1 MEAEFL
7 LGKKPKYGLLILGNV
22 GVGKSYICNM
32 IIGYQRFDVGFRR
45 EAVTTAVE
53 YHRIDTGLSDLLI
66 FNIPGLIA
74 SNQEEID
81 RNKKEII
88 KAFELCPI
96 SMVVFVWTHVN
107 GRPQTDDIIA
117 FKALQEACQFS
128 PKSLV
133 FIVNDIMSNRS
144 SAYEGK
150 FFVLLKQFLN
160 PIPISLEDIFFLDA
174 LKSEDVDTFFATRIR
189 LLYFIAQHQE
199 HEQKLKADIILQYSQ
214 LRMIRETIEE
224 QYIKFEQNE
233 KTFRWEIR
241 HMNCAY
247 EALKNDQEKK
257 YQDMMLKIEIGQQ
270 QVEEEDDD
278 TDDEYD
284 AVDLEISNDE
294 KKSGRKERC
303 RQLLKKVGDEKGI
316 VKKVEKSYHIARH
329 ELVIKH
335 KTDKNN
341 DDAKNCKA
349 TGCIV
354 ESGNGKCA
362 RTSAPSAKK
371 IQKKFNKLCHIKFD
385 SNVKFTAVGG
395 VAGAGLGCVA
405 GAAVGGAVGLVLGPC
420 AIATAAI
427 GGVAGTAIGAIAGGA
442 AGHAFGAVVDG
453 AVSGAVVTLAGGAPG
468 TVASG
473 TTGDIR
479 GAMIGHNKCHRQ

>member
-32 IIGYQRFDVGFRR
+32 IIGYQRFHVDFRR
-45 EAVTTAVE
+45 EAVTTAME
-53 YHRIDTGLSDLLI
+53 YHRIDTGLSDLLV
-66 FNIPGLIA
+66 FNLPGLIA

-88 KAFELCPI
+88 KAFEQCPI
-96 SMVVFVWTHVN
+96 SMVLFVWTHVN

-117 FKALQEACQFS
+117 FKALQKACQFS
-128 PKSLV
+128 PKSLI
-133 FIVNDIMSNRS
+133 FIVNDIKSNRP

-160 PIPISLEDIFFLDA
+160 PMPISLEDIFFLDA
-174 LKSEDVDTFFATRIR
+174 LKAEDVDTFFATRNR

-199 HEQKLKADIILQYSQ
+199 HEQKLKANIILQYSQ
-214 LRMIRETIEE
+214 FRMIRKTVEE

-233 KTFRWEIR
+233 ETFKCEIK
-241 HMNCAY
+241 HMSCAY

-257 YQDMMLKIEIGQQ
+257 YQDMTLKIEIGQQ
-270 QVEEEDDD
+270 QVEEDDDDD
-278 TDDEYD
+278 TDDEFD
-284 AVDLEISNDE
+284 AVDLETSNDQQ
-294 KKSGRKERC
+294 KSGRKERC
-303 RQLLKKVGDEKGI
+303 RQFLKKVGDEKGI

-349 TGCIV
+349 TRCIV
-354 ESGNGKCA
+354 ESDNRKCA
-362 RTSAPSAKK
+362 RTSADSSKK
-371 IQKKFNKLCHIKFD
+371 IQKKFNKLCHVKWD

-427 GGVAGTAIGAIAGGA
+427 GGVAGTALGAIAGGA
-442 AGHAFGAVVDG
+442 AGNVIGSIVNE
-453 AVSGAVVTLAGGAPG
+453 AVSGSVGTLAGGAPG

-473 TTGDIR
+473 TTADSR
-479 GAMIGHNKCHRQ
+479 GAMIGHYKCH